1 MRHGDETLRALPE
14 RVRAA
19 IEAQHAVAQ
28 AMHRATMPD
37 WMHMDLTMGQLKTLM
52 SLVCEGDMNVTGLAE
67 HLEIGK
73 PAASILVDRLVQ
85 LGYVERTEDT
95 EDRRRTLV
103 APTEKGS
110 ELVTRL
116 QQGGGY
122 PLARWY
128 TQMAA
133 DELEALTRGL
143 RALAAVAA
151 AEGKTLDNRAEAV
164 APGGRNADTTNTRET
179 LETLEG

>member
-1 MRHGDETLRALPE
+1 MRHDNETLRALPE
-14 RVRAA
+14 RVRSA

-37 WMHMDLTMGQLKTLM
+37 WIHMDLTMAQLKTLM
-52 SLVCEGDMNVTGLAE
+52 TLATQGAMNVSGIAE
-67 HLEIGK
+67 RLEFGK

-85 LGYVERTEDT
+85 LGYVERTEDI

-116 QQGGGY
+116 QQGGGH
-122 PLARWY
+122 PLVRWY
-128 TQMAA
+128 AQMAA
-133 DELEALTRGL
+133 DDLDALTQGL

-151 AEGKTLDNRAEAV
+151 AEGKTLGSRAEAV
-164 APGGRNADTTNTRET
+164 SPGGRSVDTTDTRET
-179 LETLEG
+179 LEG